1 MKKLLFVALPAGVVI
16 VAVVALLSSFRS
28 RGEVAAAQLE
38 RAQLKR
44 EFVER
49 AGVGRALPAERIDE
63 WRDESAALFRWYLQQ
78 LTAIRNRHPSVPPA
92 PSGAA
97 AAAEERKG
105 KLSDKE
111 KASYEEWQKLAE
123 GRFALLKEA
132 RYAPLFT
139 AVAEGMRLDLI
150 ATQTGPHPAGGGAAL
165 RIDFA
170 LWGAPRLVEK
180 EKQGDVTTTKVLL
193 PVVFRQIAF
202 RMLDAQGK
210 LYGEMNGPGEPFQK
224 LHDPER
230 WVEDFPPG
238 VVFGS
243 WWVDLL
249 PREAVTAEMDLDL
262 SVRGASGNERP
273 ALFKFSLP
281 VREEWRLPPGAAYDA
296 QTREVAPAPR

>member
-1 MKKLLFVALPAGVVI
+1 MKKILVVALPAGLVI
-16 VAVVALLSSFRS
+16 VGAVLLFGRLNAQKEASAF
-28 RGEVAAAQLE
+28 QLE

-49 AGVGRALPAERIDE
+49 AGVGRAVPPDRVDE
-63 WRDESAALFRWYLQQ
+63 WRDEAAALFRWYLAE

-123 GRFALLKEA
+123 GRFGLVKEG

-139 AVAEGMRLDLI
+139 AVAEGMRLDLV
-150 ATQTGPHPAGGGAAL
+150 AVETGAHPAGGGSAL

-170 LWGAPRLVEK
+170 LWGAPRRVEK
-180 EKQGDVTTTKVLL
+180 ERQGDVTTTKVLL
-193 PVVFRQIAF
+193 PVVFKRIAF
-202 RMLDAQGK
+202 RLLDEKGK

-224 LHDPER
+224 LTDPER
-230 WVEDFPPG
+230 WVDDFPPG
-238 VVFGS
+238 VLFGS

-249 PREAVTAEMDLDL
+249 PREAMTSEMELEV
-262 SVRGASGNERP
+262 SIRGANGNERP
-273 ALFKFSLP
+273 GLFKFVLP
-281 VREEWRLPPGAAYDA
+281 VREEWRLPPGAAYQA
-296 QTREVAPAPR
+296 ETREVAPEK

>member
-1 MKKLLFVALPAGVVI
+1 MKKLLVVALPAGLAI
-16 VAVVALLSSFRS
+16 FAAVAIFSSMRARS
-28 RGEVAAAQLE
+28 EASAAQLE

-49 AGVGRALPAERIDE
+49 AAVGRAIAVERIDE
-63 WRDESAALFRWYLQQ
+63 WRDESAALLRWYLGE
-78 LTAIRNRHPSVPPA
+78 LSAIRNRHPTVPPA
-92 PSGAA
+92 ASGAM

-105 KLSDKE
+105 RLTDKE
-111 KASYEEWQKLAE
+111 RASYEEWQKLAD
-123 GRFALLKEA
+123 GRFALVKEA

-139 AVAEGMRLDLI
+139 STAEGMRLDVL
-150 ATQTGPHPAGGGAAL
+150 ATETGQHPAGGGPAL

-170 LWGAPRLVEK
+170 LWGAPRRVEK

-193 PVVFRQIAF
+193 PIVFRQIAF
-202 RMLDAQGK
+202 RMLDEKGK

-224 LHDPER
+224 LADPER

-249 PREAVTAEMDLDL
+249 PREAVTVEMDLDVSL
-262 SVRGASGNERP
+262 RGASGNER
-273 ALFKFSLP
+273 AGLFKFSLP
-281 VREEWRLPPGAAYDA
+281 VREEWRLPPGAAYEA
-296 QTREVAPAPR
+296 QTREAAPTP

>member
-1 MKKLLFVALPAGVVI
+1 MKKILFVALPVGLAI
-16 VAVVALLSSFRS
+16 LAAVATLNAFRS
-28 RGEVAAAQLE
+28 RGELSAALVE

-49 AGVGRALPAERIDE
+49 AAVGRALPPERIDE
-63 WRDESAALFRWYLQQ
+63 WRDEAAALFRWYLQE
-78 LTAIRNRHPSVPPA
+78 LSAIRNRHPTVPAA
-92 PSGAA
+92 PTGAV

-111 KASYEEWQKLAE
+111 RASYEEWQKLAE
-123 GRFALLKEA
+123 GRFALVKEA

-139 AVAEGMRLDLI
+139 STVEGMRLDVL
-150 ATQTGPHPAGGGAAL
+150 ATEPGPHPAGGDAGL

-170 LWGAPRLVEK
+170 LWGAPRRVEK

-193 PVVFRQIAF
+193 PIVFRRIAF
-202 RMLDAQGK
+202 RMLDEKGK

-224 LHDPER
+224 LSDPER

-249 PREAVTAEMDLDL
+249 PREAVTTEMELEVSL
-262 SVRGASGNERP
+262 RGASGNERTG
-273 ALFKFSLP
+273 LFKLTMP
-281 VREEWRLPPGAAYDA
+281 VREEWRVPVGAAYEA
-296 QTREVAPAPR
+296 QTREGAPTP

>member
-1 MKKLLFVALPAGVVI
+1 MKKLLLVALPAGLVI
-16 VAVVALLSSFRS
+16 LVAVLAFSSMRS
-28 RGEVAAAQLE
+28 RGEAAAAQLE

-49 AGVGRALPAERIDE
+49 AAVGRAVAVERIDE
-63 WRDESAALFRWYLQQ
+63 WRDESAALFRWYLEE
-78 LTAIRNRHPSVPPA
+78 LAAIRNRHPEVAPA
-92 PSGAA
+92 PTGAQ

-123 GRFALLKEA
+123 GRFALVKEA

-139 AVAEGMRLDLI
+139 SASEGMRLDLI
-150 ATQTGPHPAGGGAAL
+150 ATETGQHPAGGPAL

-170 LWGAPRLVEK
+170 LWGAPRRVEK

-193 PVVFRQIAF
+193 PIVFKRIAF
-202 RMLDAQGK
+202 NMLDAAGK
-210 LYGEMNGPGEPFQK
+210 PYGEMNGPGEPFQK
-224 LHDPER
+224 LTDPER
-230 WVEDFPPG
+230 WIEDFPPG
-238 VVFGS
+238 VLFGS

-249 PREAVTAEMDLDL
+249 PREAVTTEMEVEL

-273 ALFKFSLP
+273 VLFKYTIP
-281 VREEWRLPPGAAYDA
+281 VREEWRLAPGAAYEA
-296 QTREVAPAPR
+296 QTREVAPTP